1 MGADSGT
8 TATAAT
14 AATTAT
20 AASTAA
26 TATAA
31 STASTASTV
40 TVGRAV
46 LPTGD
51 TVALTPAGAQV
62 LPGGPSKAFNTS
74 TGANGDTYLVPAEAV
89 PFAGRQLDMSLFDV
103 TKLAAGARNGPIAV
117 SLGFAAGVTPSAPA
131 GVTMTAVSGQTA
143 TGYLTPASGAAFA
156 AALRQQIAADK
167 AAGRAVGSGGLLGLT
182 SMRVAGTGTPVTPN
196 YPMRILQINAVGTD
210 GAPLNSYVTL
220 VNTDNSQIMN
230 LSEPIVNGVARVTLP
245 AGHYAAYM
253 SDYTFDSVGMPASDA
268 MVSVNDFTVPATGD
282 VPALTLDARTATA
295 PVSITTQQPATP
307 GYLVQRIVRTSAA
320 GPAVV
325 IGAFEILNGGTPIT
339 MTPQPAATTGKFL
352 LDTFENFTGPA
363 ATGQSQDQY
372 QYFLDFHADH
382 IDADQAHHPADRDLA
397 AETENI
403 DTDPVFAGASHGV
416 DATPVVPGA
425 GAGLLFGTSMPL
437 KSTAYFTPGSWL
449 TDVSGPWASG
459 PGKPQGPN
467 LWAGARTFHAGQVSE
482 RTWGQAP
489 SAPGFGRYPE
499 AAAAQDCQACV
510 GAGNMDLE
518 FYDAGDSNPDT
529 VGISAD
535 GTDTAAFY
543 WNGQQ
548 VPQTPGPNPAVIVP
562 NIGSGPGTVRA
573 VLDTVHAAGET
584 QSTKTHTD
592 VTFQYSGKSDPRS
605 ALPDGNYCPAA
616 LAVNQPSA
624 PCQILPV
631 MTVGY
636 QYTAL
641 SATNVSQSP
650 VQSLVLDIGHH
661 SFGGHGSQ
669 APIVSAQVSVSFDGG
684 ATWQDVPTLG
694 AVGHYAALWR
704 NPAPGTPVAVRV
716 TAADA
721 IGGSITQTVTNPY
734 TVG

>member
-307 GYLVQRIVRTSAA
+307 G
-320 GPAVV
+320 
-325 IGAFEILNGGTPIT
+325 
-339 MTPQPAATTGKFL
+339 
-352 LDTFENFTGPA
+352 
-363 ATGQSQDQY
+363 
-372 QYFLDFHADH
+372 
-382 IDADQAHHPADRDLA
+382 
-397 AETENI
+397 
-403 DTDPVFAGASHGV
+403 
-416 DATPVVPGA
+416 
-425 GAGLLFGTSMPL
+425 
-437 KSTAYFTPGSWL
+437 
-449 TDVSGPWASG
+449 
-459 PGKPQGPN
+459 
-467 LWAGARTFHAGQVSE
+467 
-482 RTWGQAP
+482 
-489 SAPGFGRYPE
+489 
-499 AAAAQDCQACV
+499 
-510 GAGNMDLE
+510 
-518 FYDAGDSNPDT
+518 
-529 VGISAD
+529 
-535 GTDTAAFY
+535 
-543 WNGQQ
+543 
-548 VPQTPGPNPAVIVP
+548 
-562 NIGSGPGTVRA
+562 
-573 VLDTVHAAGET
+573 
-584 QSTKTHTD
+584 
-592 VTFQYSGKSDPRS
+592 
-605 ALPDGNYCPAA
+605 
-616 LAVNQPSA
+616 
-624 PCQILPV
+624 
-631 MTVGY
+631 
-636 QYTAL
+636 
-641 SATNVSQSP
+641 
-650 VQSLVLDIGHH
+650 
-661 SFGGHGSQ
+661 
-669 APIVSAQVSVSFDGG
+669 
-684 ATWQDVPTLG
+684 
-694 AVGHYAALWR
+694 
-704 NPAPGTPVAVRV
+704 
-716 TAADA
+716 
-721 IGGSITQTVTNPY
+721 
-734 TVG
+734 